1 MEMENKSFEMD
12 EFREQ
17 FKMLT
22 DKMEKQNIVTA
33 ELMREVS
40 KRKIRRFEFWRSWI
54 FNILLIIVCI
64 LAIYEH
70 CVNDYPAW
78 MLIPYVYMIGL
89 ALYAWIVGE
98 NNQRKY
104 LKKIDYDVVRYWEDQ
119 ERKKKYSSKSTM
131 KLYLILLPLIVSGVF
146 NCYYAIANDFKISG
160 VYNILIVIGTIVL
173 AVFVGLSFHKRWNR
187 FLIRKSK

>member
-70 CVNDYPAW
+70 CVKDYPAW
-78 MLIPYVYMIGL
+78 MLIPYIYMIGL

-98 NNQRKY
+98 SNQRKY

-119 ERKKKYSSKSTM
+119 GRKKKYSSKSIL
-131 KLYLILLPLIVSGVF
+131 KLCLILLPVIVSGVF

-160 VYNILIVIGTIVL
+160 VYNLLIVIGTIVL